1 MPVIDLG
8 KVVGNPGA
16 SMRFRGEWLSGS
28 EYFNNESYIDTVTHN
43 GSLWICK
50 TTNTGQ
56 EPIEGDYWGM
66 GAYGTVTGFDATISI
81 PATGWSGSSAPYAQ
95 TVSVSGM
102 TATKAVVYALVSNSE
117 TPTDTENSNYGK
129 ITGISQN
136 TDSVTFYAAEKPTAD
151 IVIRA
156 FSGADTEQAADLSI
170 IAAPFDAG
178 SSYLADDYTL
188 YEGQMYK
195 FTENKDPGAWDTS
208 KVTLTTVSDELKS
221 QATELASQAEDI
233 ADLNS
238 RAAWKLLGTATGDGN
253 NDGTSLD
260 LTSILDI
267 ASEIKFVLD
276 FQYNNAGARARAI
289 VDVIPQGGFKTVYPG
304 GYYFS
309 SNSYASYGIRITAAN
324 LARIDGT
331 WWSVRETS
339 SMTTPLNNDTATLYV
354 YYR

>member
-1 MPVIDLG
+1 M
-8 KVVGNPGA
+8 NA
-16 SMRFRGEWLSGS
+16 S
-28 EYFNNESYIDTVTHN
+28 
-43 GSLWICK
+43 
-50 TTNTGQ
+50 
-56 EPIEGDYWGM
+56 
-66 GAYGTVTGFDATISI
+66 
-81 PATGWSGSSAPYAQ
+81 
-95 TVSVSGM
+95 SV
-102 TATKAVVYALVSNSE
+102 
-117 TPTDTENSNYGK
+117 
-129 ITGISQN
+129 
-136 TDSVTFYAAEKPTAD
+136 
-151 IVIRA
+151 
-156 FSGADTEQAADLSI
+156 
-170 IAAPFDAG
+170 
-178 SSYLADDYTL
+178 
-188 YEGQMYK
+188 
-195 FTENKDPGAWDTS
+195 
-208 KVTLTTVSDELKS
+208 
-221 QATELASQAEDI
+221 
-233 ADLNS
+233 NS

-339 SMTTPLNNDTATLYV
+339 STTTPLNNDTATLYV

>member
-66 GAYGTVTGFDATISI
+66 GAYGTVTGFDATISL

-221 QATELASQAEDI
+221 QAAELASQAEDI

-238 RAAWKLLGTATGDGN
+238 RAAIKASDFWVTQGIEVRTAYITKIGNAITVYAIIKFESDVPVPDGVK
-253 NDGTSLD
+253 
-260 LTSILDI
+260 I
-267 ASEIKFVLD
+267 ATINPGYRVPQNYKVSPIRSTTEASSPYSEIGTLW
-276 FQYNNAGARARAI
+276 QYADGSLYAYGNI
-289 VDVIPQGGFKTVYPG
+289 KT
-304 GYYFS
+304 
-309 SNSYASYGIRITAAN
+309 
-324 LARIDGT
+324 
-331 WWSVRETS
+331 
-339 SMTTPLNNDTATLYV
+339 DTVAYLQFDYLCG
-354 YYR
+354 